1 MSSRGVSSVEPRAS
15 RRLAVFM
22 SAVLLV
28 SACGAVM
35 GPRCGGA
42 ASTTTPASAA
52 PSPTA
57 TPTPTPTPTPPA
69 LLNVFSASDEIV
81 PFVPKGTRGIVCS
94 EWAVLAT
101 PDRLAYTPD
110 EIRQMSAFSASDVLA
125 GRPLPSSVLRTTLG
139 PLTKDNHSALQ
150 DGYCFVDMQI
160 TNVSSRAIQI
170 PQVGWRLTGQPQPN
184 REHYQL
190 VDLCPVNAALCS
202 FGVGAAPLG
211 CEHYYAGATL
221 QAGTAGSI
229 SWSVPKAMKD
239 RLGTECPEITLDPGH
254 SVEISLGA
262 AATEALVYS
271 VEPVLQLTTSSGD
284 MIVAPPDMAGTMPFA
299 DPSQF
304 SCYSVQGTQFVEKWT
319 GKDALSF
326 RPTGTCI

>member
-1 MSSRGVSSVEPRAS
+1 VEPRAS
-15 RRLAVFM
+15 QRLAVFM

-28 SACGAVM
+28 SACGTVM

-42 ASTTTPASAA
+42 ASTTTPASPA

-57 TPTPTPTPTPPA
+57 TPTPTPTATPTPSP

-81 PFVPKGTRGIVCS
+81 PFVPRGTHGIVCG

-110 EIRQMSAFSASDVLA
+110 QIRQMSGFSATEVLA
-125 GRPLPSSVLRTTLG
+125 GRPLPSSLLRTTPG
-139 PLTKDNHSALQ
+139 ALTKGNESAFWP
-150 DGYCFVDMQI
+150 GHCFIDMQI

-184 REHYQL
+184 REQYQL

-202 FGVGAAPLG
+202 FGIGAAPLG

-221 QAGTAGSI
+221 QAGPAGSI

-239 RLGTECPEITLDPGH
+239 RLGTECPEISLDPGH

-262 AATEALVYS
+262 DAKEALVYS

-284 MIVAPPDMAGTMPFA
+284 MIVAPPDLASTMPFA